1 MIDLNNPKLS
11 FILLSSDR
19 LDDMIS
25 ILYAKNYQIIPIKG
39 YYKGQYEDSA
49 MAFSNIDNDELRKDL
64 IFLLNHFHQEC
75 GIIKYFGETGVK
87 KIFSDGSEK
96 PLGVTLYNTDEE
108 NVSYLYNGI
117 SFSFLEESR
126 YWKPNK
132 VEDFKVGMI
141 VEYLNNNKWYQRKV
155 EDPKLEWEN
164 IWKLM
169 IKYDRVRVQSTI

>member
-11 FILLSSDR
+11 FILLSSNK

-25 ILYAKNYQIIPIKG
+25 ILWAKNYQIIPIKG

-75 GIIKYFGETGVK
+75 GFIKYLGETEVK
-87 KIFSDGSEK
+87 KVFSDGSEK
-96 PLGVTLYNTDEE
+96 PMGITLYNTDDE
-108 NVSYLYNGI
+108 NVSYLYNGF
-117 SFSFLEESR
+117 SFSFVESKR

-132 VEDFKVGMI
+132 PEDFKVGMI
-141 VEYLNNNKWYQRKV
+141 VEYLNNNKWMQKTV
-155 EDPKLEWEN
+155 KNPKEEWES

-169 IKYDRVRVQSTI
+169 IKYDKIRVQSII

>member
-155 EDPKLEWEN
+155 EDPQSEWEN